1 VANRYKKPLIS
12 GAMTLTQVKK
22 SMEDKVDVVKI
33 FPTVLFGSKI
43 IKPIRVPIAQAELL
57 SNGGVSHDNVK
68 D

>member
-1 VANRYKKPLIS
+1 
-12 GAMTLTQVKK
+12 MTLTQVKK